1 MTNLPNKNVL
11 LKLFEPNKKEEE
23 KEEELLGIQDLRV
36 TTNSQTFVPWKK
48 QQAMGRNLKTW
59 REGRPDGDNGCAS

>member
-23 KEEELLGIQDLRV
+23 KEEELLGIHDLRV

-59 REGRPDGDNGCAS
+59 REGRQAGSR

>member
-23 KEEELLGIQDLRV
+23 KEEELLGIHDLRV

-48 QQAMGRNLKTW
+48 QQAMGW